1 MKRYLNQVK
10 KIWNHIIA
18 DDNNLC
24 FNLDMTTVQLLKSRC
39 SFDQTD
45 RTFIK
50 SHRQNLFSIVLNV
63 NQRRAVFSR
72 IMSIKIIISF
82 IHTFLENTKYL
93 EICVK
98 ILKVLISKPLKG
110 TLHQN
115 FQKLHNGQKTI
126 SIQLTEVADDK
137 RTEISVESV
146 HWKVYRQ
153 LWLYVMRHFSEMTD
167 HSSRIENAKSKMK
180 MSGLEYSWWYG
191 IAELAKRCGYQEI
204 QVSYSSEADVD
215 EQMTRDFLRRV
226 RSSSLYTFKN
236 FNLDQTIGQIMAI
249 LEKDYLA
256 RFTNGNNQELISCDA
271 DINHRCEVP
280 FWSSFYVDRSNL
292 FLSQVYST
300 HSSGHVATTF
310 SVKSTMFKNFF
321 GYIYLNG
328 SEVLDF
334 GNELS
339 TNVIASKPSQSSQT
353 PEAASASRIGEQIS
367 TGGTSSMPIG
377 LISPMSTEGT
387 SPMPIDGTT
396 SMAIDG
402 TTFMP
407 IDGTSLMPTDVA
419 SLMLT
424 GGASHTSTAT
434 AQNAELGQARLD
446 KWFQSQST
454 LSNGTSIV
462 TQRLYRDKQAKIA
475 QTRFMRASRS
485 HPKEVSILKM
495 KQLDTGVRK
504 QQAIDRYLNIQS
516 RKDGSALYL
525 IKENCANE
533 HFSIYKCASENIGKI
548 FELLESRY
556 VYSVS
561 IKQVDRSGFSTA
573 GPATTKK
580 KKISSLHNI
589 ANNRSYC
596 VLAVKL
602 STQISFEED
611 KLKRIQSSEQQQ
623 QSTFDEEL

>member
-1 MKRYLNQVK
+1 MERYLNQVK
-10 KIWNHIIA
+10 KIWNHITA
-18 DDNNLC
+18 GDDNLC
-24 FNLDMTTVQLLKSRC
+24 LNLDMTTVQLLEGRC
-39 SFDQTD
+39 PSDQTD
-45 RTFIK
+45 RAFIK
-50 SHRQNLFSIVLNV
+50 SHRQDLFPAVLNV
-63 NQRRAVFSR
+63 NQRRAVSSR
-72 IMSIKIIISF
+72 IMSIKTIIPS
-82 IHTFLENTKYL
+82 IHTFLEDTKYL
-93 EICVK
+93 EICAK
-98 ILKVLISKPLKG
+98 ILKALIPKPLKG

-137 RTEISVESV
+137 RTEISAESV

-153 LWLYVMRHFSEMTD
+153 LWLYAMRHFPEMTG
-167 HSSRIENAKSKMK
+167 HPPRIENAKSKMK
-180 MSGLEYSWWYG
+180 MPGLEYSWWYG
-191 IAELAKRCGYQEI
+191 IAELAKRCGYQGV
-204 QVSYSSEADVD
+204 QVPYSSEADAD

-226 RSSSLYTFKN
+226 RPSSLYTFKN
-236 FNLDQTIGQIMAI
+236 SNLDQTIGQIMAI
-249 LEKDYLA
+249 LEEDYLA
-256 RFTNGNNQELISCDA
+256 RSTNGNNQELVPCDA
-271 DINHRCEVP
+271 DINHRCGVP
-280 FWSSFYVDRSNL
+280 FWSSFYADRSNL

-321 GYIYLNG
+321 GYIYPNG
-328 SEVLDF
+328 SEVLDS
-334 GNELS
+334 GNEPS

-377 LISPMSTEGT
+377 LISPMPTEGT

-396 SMAIDG
+396 PMAIDG
-402 TTFMP
+402 TTPMP

-424 GGASHTSTAT
+424 GGASHTPTAT
-434 AQNAELGQARLD
+434 AQDAEPGQARLD
-446 KWFQSQST
+446 KWFQPQST

-475 QTRFMRASRS
+475 QTRFMRASRP
-485 HPKEVSILKM
+485 HPKEVPILKM
-495 KQLDTGVRK
+495 EQLDTGVRK
-504 QQAIDRYLNIQS
+504 QQAIDRYLDIQS

-525 IKENCANE
+525 IKEDCANE
-533 HFSIYKCASENIGKI
+533 HFSIYKCAPEDIGKI

-556 VYSVS
+556 VYPVP
-561 IKQVDRSGFSTA
+561 IRQVDRSGFSAA

-589 ANNRSYC
+589 ANNRPYC
-596 VLAVKL
+596 VLAAKL

-611 KLKRIQSSEQQQ
+611 KLERIQSSEQQQ
-623 QSTFDEEL
+623 QSTSDEEL